1 MHHPNVARSYAVY
14 FGGLNQ
20 MFFNPRQEITFLDH
34 IVGTVCV
41 FLFPFLIY
49 FCIFSFMVCNLIH
62 SLYDS
67 SPQYSPAATWEKC
80 TFPNS
85 ESVSL
90 LKLP

>member
-1 MHHPNVARSYAVY
+1 MASTPAVY

-49 FCIFSFMVCNLIH
+49 FCIFSFMVSYLPP
-62 SLYDS
+62 S
-67 SPQYSPAATWEKC
+67 SPWNCDITISTH
-80 TFPNS
+80 
-85 ESVSL
+85 
-90 LKLP
+90 

>member
-1 MHHPNVARSYAVY
+1 MYHPNMALFCAVY

-49 FCIFSFMVCNLIH
+49 FCVFSFMV
-62 SLYDS
+62 
-67 SPQYSPAATWEKC
+67 SPLPPPLLPLFFAALTSFHLASMHVSEK
-80 TFPNS
+80 
-85 ESVSL
+85 
-90 LKLP
+90 